1 MKKRDKAEMMKII
14 RAQADADGT
23 PLSNETCILLDVV
36 LDMLDRAYSA
46 GYEKGYKDG
55 QAVDK

>member
-14 RAQADADGT
+14 RTQAAADGA

-36 LDMLDRAYSA
+36 LDMLDRAYEA
-46 GYEKGYKDG
+46 GYENGYKNG

>member
-14 RAQADADGT
+14 RAQAAADDA

-36 LDMLDRAYSA
+36 LDMLDKAYNA

>member
-36 LDMLDRAYSA
+36 LDMLDRAYNA
-46 GYEKGYKDG
+46 GYEKGYRT
-55 QAVDK
+55 DKQ

>member
-23 PLSNETCILLDVV
+23 PLSNETCILLD
-36 LDMLDRAYSA
+36 MLDRAYNA